1 MEFAPRVDVFDWVRQ
16 PFSLLASIGGRA
28 PMHTPFGLLRHR
40 SHVKVIGYLE
50 EPSDDARP
58 RRDGPL
64 TAASLS
70 RYVLLRLAQL
80 VPVVFLIIILNFFL
94 IRLAPGDPIAF
105 IIGDAPIADELITD
119 LRSKLG
125 LDGSITQ
132 QLLIYLANVA
142 QGDFGYSYVSRAP
155 VTEVILSRLPAT
167 LLLMV
172 TQYVLA
178 IAVGIALGVLSAR
191 HQGSALDVTVTAV
204 SVLGYAL
211 PVFWLGQMLML
222 IFSMKLGLFPA
233 QGMMSLRYSMTPVEQ
248 FFSIA
253 HHLVLP
259 TLTLAIFNLA
269 LIARLTRAN
278 MLQVLRLEYIIF
290 ARSKGIP
297 ERTVVYRHALRNA
310 VLPVVTVIGLNFKT
324 LITGAVLTETV
335 FAWPGLGRLTF
346 DAINTRDYP
355 VLMAMFVFVGILVV
369 IANLITDIVYA
380 WLDPRIRL
388 Q

>member
-1 MEFAPRVDVFDWVRQ
+1 M
-16 PFSLLASIGGRA
+16 
-28 PMHTPFGLLRHR
+28 
-40 SHVKVIGYLE
+40 
-50 EPSDDARP
+50 
-58 RRDGPL
+58 
-64 TAASLS
+64 TAASLY
-70 RYVLLRLAQL
+70 RYVLLRLVQL

-94 IRLAPGDPIAF
+94 IRLAPGDPIAY
-105 IIGDAPIADELITD
+105 IIGDAPIADELVAD

-132 QLLIYLANVA
+132 QLLIYLSNVA
-142 QGDFGYSYVSRAP
+142 QGDFGFSYVSRAP

-167 LLLMV
+167 LLLMI

-178 IAVGIALGVLSAR
+178 IAVGIVLGVLSAR

-204 SVLGYAL
+204 SVVGYAL

-222 IFSMKLGLFPA
+222 MFSMKLGLFPA
-233 QGMMSLRYSMTPVEQ
+233 QGMMSLRYSMTPVEKV
-248 FFSIA
+248 FDIA

-259 TLTLAIFNLA
+259 ALTLAIFNLA
-269 LIARLTRAN
+269 LIARLARAN

-290 ARSKGIP
+290 ARSKGIS
-297 ERTVVYRHALRNA
+297 ERAVVYRHALRNA
-310 VLPVVTVIGLNFKT
+310 VLPVVTVIGLNIKT

-346 DAINTRDYP
+346 DAINARDYP

-369 IANLITDIVYA
+369 IANLITDIIYA